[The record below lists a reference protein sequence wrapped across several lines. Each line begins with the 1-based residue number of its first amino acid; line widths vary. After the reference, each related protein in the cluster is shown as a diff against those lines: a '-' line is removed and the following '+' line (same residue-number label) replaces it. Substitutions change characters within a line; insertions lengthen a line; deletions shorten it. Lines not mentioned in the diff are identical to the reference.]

1 MVKTIIKEVE
11 EKMKATLSATR
22 HELSTLRAGKANL
35 SVLEPVKVDYYGSK
49 VPLNQAA
56 TLSVPEPRLILVQP
70 FDPKQIGAIERAIL
84 EANIGMTPSNDGR
97 VIRLPV
103 PQLTEETR
111 KDLCKRARE
120 LGEKGKVAVRHNRH
134 EGRSAL
140 EKREKDKEISEDE
153 RDRGYDQIQQLH
165 DNAIE
170 EISQSVSR
178 KEADIMEV

>member
-1 MVKTIIKEVE
+1 
-11 EKMKATLSATR
+11 
-22 HELSTLRAGKANL
+22 
-35 SVLEPVKVDYYGSK
+35 
-49 VPLNQAA
+49 
-56 TLSVPEPRLILVQP
+56 
-70 FDPKQIGAIERAIL
+70 
-84 EANIGMTPSNDGR
+84 MTPSNDGR

>member
-11 EKMKATLSATR
+11 EKMKATLGATR

-35 SVLEPVKVDYYGSK
+35 SVLEPVRVDYYGSK

-70 FDPKQIGAIERAIL
+70 FDPKQIGSVERAIL

-111 KDLCKRARE
+111 KDLCKKARE
-120 LGEKGKVAVRHNRH
+120 LGEKGKVAVRHIRH

-140 EKREKDKEISEDE
+140 EKEEKNKEISEDE
-153 RDRGYDQIQQLH
+153 RDRGFDQIQRLH
-165 DNAIE
+165 DDAVE

>member
-70 FDPKQIGAIERAIL
+70 FDPKQIGVIERAIL
-84 EANIGMTPSNDGR
+84 EANVGMTPSNDGR